1 MFLQVEVEKRRE
13 EQRKF
18 GVFFDDDYNYLQH
31 LKEAPHPVELVSTP
45 RVHREARPKPAEDKE
60 DVEEEDVHVPVRPN
74 GSSSS
79 LQISDNVLTVII
91 SF

>member
-1 MFLQVEVEKRRE
+1 VEKRRE

-45 RVHREARPKPAEDKE
+45 RVHREARPKPAGDKE
-60 DVEEEDVHVPVRPN
+60 AVEEEDVHVPV
-74 GSSSS
+74 SSSS